1 LPRKAFS
8 QEVSDRAIGN
18 SNVSGRR
25 CLVEAKPSVG
35 SFGGL
40 RQLLNAD
47 HEQGE
52 PTVAEANKQQRE
64 QSGER
69 AGQDKNQQKSD
80 AQRRAEEAARR
91 DKAKGGASSVG
102 TAGT

>member
-1 LPRKAFS
+1 M
-8 QEVSDRAIGN
+8 
-18 SNVSGRR
+18 
-25 CLVEAKPSVG
+25 
-35 SFGGL
+35 
-40 RQLLNAD
+40 
-47 HEQGE
+47 
-52 PTVAEANKQQRE
+52 AEANKQQRE

-80 AQRRAEEAARR
+80 AQRRTEEAARR